1 MEEPINLDSPAHP
14 EYCKC
19 SWCRM
24 PKQVEEDEKKAKAIL
39 EAIRYSSVGDDI
51 IVHNP
56 DGSVWCILTLKTR
69 EHEH

>member
-1 MEEPINLDSPAHP
+1 M
-14 EYCKC
+14 
-19 SWCRM
+19 WCRM